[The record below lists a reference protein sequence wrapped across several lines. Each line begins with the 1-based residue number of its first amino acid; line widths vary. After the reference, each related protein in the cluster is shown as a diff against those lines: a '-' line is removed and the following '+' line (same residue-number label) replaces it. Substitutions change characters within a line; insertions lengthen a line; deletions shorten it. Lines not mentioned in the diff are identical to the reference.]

1 MTIPP
6 PRSAEEIT
14 GAQALTQSLELVG
27 AEVIFGL
34 PGGAILPAYDALVD
48 SKTLR
53 HVLVRHEQCAGHAAR
68 GYAQATGRVGVCLVT
83 SGPGATN
90 LVTPLADAYRDSI
103 PIVAITGQVPSTAI
117 GTDAFQEID
126 VLGITLP
133 VTKHGFAVT
142 DAEQIPTAIANA
154 FRIAGAGRP
163 GPVVVDVC
171 KDALLAT
178 TSFLEPRA
186 SAPQTP
192 TTCDGHFLR
201 DALKLLS
208 SASRPVLYVGGG
220 AVLGEA
226 APELLRFAEHAGI
239 PVVTTLM
246 GLGVFPDSHPLHMG
260 MPGMHGSVAAVGALQ
275 QADLLIAVGVRFD
288 DRVTGQLSTFAPGAQ
303 VIHIDIDATE
313 ISRVRR
319 ADVPIVG
326 DCKQVLGELHR
337 LSAAEDL
344 RYDFTA
350 WTRILQGYQK
360 TYRPAYEQP
369 ADGLSAPR
377 VLRRLGELAAPDAI
391 YVTGVGQHQMWTAQC
406 IGFER
411 PRSLITSGGLGT
423 MGVAVPA
430 AMGAKLALPEREVW
444 AIDGDGCFQM
454 THQELATCVA
464 ERIPIK
470 IAVINNGSYGMVR
483 QWQNLFYDQR
493 YSQSELNTVGAAPDF
508 VRLAEAYGCVGLR
521 CTKAD
526 EVDEVVQRAREITDI
541 PAIIDFQV
549 PANEMVWP
557 MVGPGASNDDIAIA
571 RGMSPRW
578 DTSIVREKIIA
589 QNSTHEVERT
599 SPRAVSLVAR
609 DTPYAVPRVT
619 ATVRRCGLTI
629 DRMSLES
636 HDGRQ
641 YLELFLRPS
650 GGRGETL
657 IDSLQDLADVLEC
670 KATVQE
676 ERHEY
681 ERLSHNAIG

>member
-1 MTIPP
+1 MVVPS
-6 PRSAEEIT
+6 PRYAERIT
-14 GAQALTQSLELVG
+14 GAQALLRSLELAG
-27 AEVIFGL
+27 TEVIFGL

-133 VTKHGFAVT
+133 ITKHGFAVT
-142 DAEQIPTAIANA
+142 DAEQIPAAIADA
-154 FRIAGAGRP
+154 FRIARAGRP

-171 KDALLAT
+171 KDALLAAT
-178 TSFLEPRA
+178 PFPGLLG

-192 TTCDGHFLR
+192 TIYDEELLR
-201 DALKLLS
+201 SALKLLS

-220 AVLGEA
+220 AVLGDA
-226 APELLRFAEHAGI
+226 APELLRFAEHTGI

-313 ISRVRR
+313 VSRVRH
-319 ADVPIVG
+319 ADVPLVG
-326 DCKQVLGELHR
+326 NCKQVLGELHR

-369 ADGLSAPR
+369 AEGLSAPR
-377 VLRRLGELAAPDAI
+377 VLRRLSELAAPEAI
-391 YVTGVGQHQMWTAQC
+391 YVTGVGQHQMWAAQC

-430 AMGAKLALPEREVW
+430 AMGAKMALPEREVW

-493 YSQSELNTVGAAPDF
+493 YSQSELNTVGSAPDF

-521 CTKAD
+521 CTTID
-526 EVDEVVQRAREITDI
+526 ELDDVVRRALEITDT
-541 PAIIDFQV
+541 PVVIDFQV
-549 PANEMVWP
+549 PASEMVWP
-557 MVGPGASNDDIAIA
+557 MIEPGVSNDDIAIA
-571 RGMSPRW
+571 RGMSPCW
-578 DTSIVREKIIA
+578 DTSIVREEVIA
-589 QNSTHEVERT
+589 RNASNKLACA
-599 SPRAVSLVAR
+599 SPRAVFLVTR
-609 DTPYAVPRVT
+609 DTPYVVPRVT

-636 HDGRQ
+636 RSGRQ
-641 YLELFLRPS
+641 YLELFLKSS
-650 GGRGETL
+650 GDRVESL
-657 IDSLQDLADVLEC
+657 MDSLRNLADVLEC
-670 KATVQE
+670 KAIEQE
-676 ERHEY
+676 ESHEY
-681 ERLSHNAIG
+681 ERLDHDAIG

>member
-1 MTIPP
+1 MTIPS
-6 PRSAEEIT
+6 PRHTEQIS
-14 GAQALTQSLELVG
+14 GAQALVQSLELVG

-34 PGGAILPAYDALVD
+34 PGGAILPAYDALID
-48 SKTLR
+48 SKRLR

-68 GYAQATGRVGVCLVT
+68 GYAQATGNVGVCLVT

-90 LVTPLADAYRDSI
+90 LVTPLADAHRDSI
-103 PIVAITGQVPSTAI
+103 PLVAITGQVPSTAI

-133 VTKHGFAVT
+133 ITKHGFAVT
-142 DAEQIPTAIANA
+142 NAEQIPAAIADA
-154 FRIAGAGRP
+154 FRIARTGRP

-171 KDALLAT
+171 KDALLADT
-178 TSFLEPRA
+178 PFTKPRA
-186 SAPQTP
+186 PTPQAPTM
-192 TTCDGHFLR
+192 CDEGLLR
-201 DALKLLS
+201 SALKLLS
-208 SASRPVLYVGGG
+208 SAARPVLYVGGG
-220 AVLGEA
+220 AILGEA
-226 APELLRFAEHAGI
+226 APELLRFAEHAGV

-288 DRVTGQLSTFAPGAQ
+288 DRVTGQLSTFAPGAK
-303 VIHIDIDATE
+303 VVHIDIDATE
-313 ISRVRR
+313 VSRIRH
-319 ADVPIVG
+319 ADVPLVG

-337 LSAAEDL
+337 LSAAAAV
-344 RYDFTA
+344 RHDFTA

-369 ADGLSAPR
+369 ADGLSAPG
-377 VLRRLGELAAPDAI
+377 VLRRLSELAAPDAV

-483 QWQNLFYDQR
+483 QWQNLFYDER
-493 YSQSELNTVGAAPDF
+493 YSHSELNAVGAAPDF

-521 CTKAD
+521 CTTVD
-526 EVDEVVQRAREITDI
+526 EIDEVVRGAQEITDI
-541 PAIIDFQV
+541 PAVIDFQV
-549 PANEMVWP
+549 PANELVWP

-578 DTSIVREKIIA
+578 DASIVREEVITR
-589 QNSTHEVERT
+589 NSSHELVGA
-599 SPRAVSLVAR
+599 SPRAVFVVAR
-609 DTPYAVPRVT
+609 DTPYVVPRIT

-636 HDGRQ
+636 HGGRQ
-641 YLELFLRPS
+641 YLDLFLEPS
-650 GGRGETL
+650 GDRGGTL
-657 IDSLQDLADVLEC
+657 VDSLRDLADVLEC
-670 KATVQE
+670 NAKARE
-676 ERHEY
+676 ESHEY
-681 ERLSHNAIG
+681 ERLGHNAIG